1 MILDD
6 LMTII
11 EKRIKLLPSGSYVA
25 SVYKEGEDKILQK
38 IGEEAIEVILS
49 AKKRSK
55 KRLIEEIADLFF
67 MIMILMSMKGISY
80 KEIFCELEKRQK

>member
-49 AKKRSK
+49 AKKK
-55 KRLIEEIADLFF
+55 KQEKINRRNRRYVFHDND
-67 MIMILMSMKGISY
+67 SY
-80 KEIFCELEKRQK
+80 EYEGNFV